1 MRCTSMA
8 SQPTSWTSDVRV
20 QVSGHSLIVRITP
33 AARHLG
39 IEEGDIVRM
48 RIDVDEEII
57 PSSTYSR

>member
-1 MRCTSMA
+1 MA

-20 QVSGHSLIVRITP
+20 QISGHSLVVRITP

-48 RIDVDEEII
+48 RIDVGADDRIEPPNAHE
-57 PSSTYSR
+57 